1 MMKAAQSSAA
11 ARDAARLALLHE
23 IGRALA
29 CARSAQEVLPVIVAK
44 VHDFFH
50 PVSLALLLLDLSSQ
64 ELYAGLV
71 VGSQAQGVR
80 TRLKLG
86 EGVAGWVAQHGEAL
100 WIEDAGQD
108 TRCSAS
114 FFAHAAEVHSVLC
127 VPVKGRDSVLGVIQ
141 LAGGSG
147 DPGFSGLEI
156 PVLAVVADYIAI
168 ALENTRDTI
177 TDECTGLYNSR
188 HLDHVLARE
197 IDRSTRFGHEFS
209 IVFMD
214 LDDFKSVN
222 DTHGH
227 LQGSKLLGMIG
238 KLIQGQLRLSDSA
251 FRYGGDEFVLLLP
264 QTSKS
269 NALVMVRRLR
279 EALSARVF
287 PLAEERVSKMTAA
300 YGVASFPGDATTAQ
314 DLLRVADA
322 AMYGVKN
329 TTRGGIAA
337 AGGKAR
343 DRE

>member
-1 MMKAAQSSAA
+1 MKAAQSSAA
-11 ARDAARLALLHE
+11 ERDTARLALLHE

-29 CARSAQEVLPVIVAK
+29 CARSAQEVLPVVAGK
-44 VHDFFH
+44 VHDFFQ
-50 PVSLALLLLDLSSQ
+50 PVSLALLLLDRDSQ

-86 EGVAGWVAQHGEAL
+86 EGVAGWVAQHGEPL

-108 TRCSAS
+108 ARCGGS
-114 FFAHAAEVHSVLC
+114 FFAHSSEVRSVLC
-127 VPVKGRDSVLGVIQ
+127 VPVNGRDSALGVIQ
-141 LAGGSG
+141 LAAGPGGPGLSG
-147 DPGFSGLEI
+147 VEL
-156 PVLAVVADYIAI
+156 PVLTVVADYVAI

-197 IDRSTRFGHEFS
+197 IDRSARFGHEFS

-287 PLAEERVSKMTAA
+287 PLGEERVSKVTAA

-322 AMYGVKN
+322 AMYRVKN
-329 TTRGGIAA
+329 TTRDGIPA
-337 AGGKAR
+337 AGGNASGQ
-343 DRE
+343 E